1 MYLFLM
7 DDEAE
12 FTTRL
17 ISFGFSEK
25 EAQLY
30 LHLLKYGPKTPSPL
44 AKSLKTYREDVHRTL
59 ASLIEKGMVRPSLDA
74 PTMYAAV
81 DLDAALESAVKRQ
94 ESELREM
101 EARKQE
107 LHELSERQ
115 RFRPSDEV
123 ATFKIIKSIKELV
136 GIASPLAAATKNE
149 VIIVTPEEVITVAS
163 LFGILDEVK
172 KLIGRGASFRMLTDV
187 SYAGIEF
194 IKEALDVGED
204 VRHLDGYQGVYF
216 AVMDR
221 KVCLHGINL
230 DIKHISLT
238 QPIAM
243 LYTDDSTYAEYLLA
257 TFEMLWQQSVPAAQR
272 IEELQKQGPPQ
283 V

>member
-1 MYLFLM
+1 M

-12 FTTRL
+12 FITRL
-17 ISFGFSEK
+17 IGFGLSEK

-59 ASLIEKGMVRPSLDA
+59 TSLIEKGMVRPSLDA
-74 PTMYAAV
+74 PTIYAAV
-81 DLDAALESAVKRQ
+81 DLDAALESAVKKH

-101 EARKQE
+101 ETRKRE

-136 GIASPLAAATKNE
+136 GISGPLAAAAKNE
-149 VIIVTPEEVITVAS
+149 IVIITPGEVIAVAS
-163 LFGILDEVK
+163 MFGITDEVK
-172 KLIGRGASFRMLTDV
+172 NMIGRGGNFRMLTDV
-187 SYAGIEF
+187 SYSDIGF
-194 IKEALDVGED
+194 INEALDIGED
-204 VRHLDGYQGVYF
+204 IGHLDGYQGVYF
-216 AVMDR
+216 AVVDR
-221 KVCLHGINL
+221 KICLHGINL
-230 DIKHISLT
+230 DIKHLALT

-243 LYTDDSTYAEYLLA
+243 LYTDDPIYAEYLLA

-272 IEELQKQGPPQ
+272 IEELKKQGPPQ